1 MTLPFTRFVVGAG
14 DYTPVIFGERRLET
28 SWCHQIATALIFNSS
43 VIFFG
48 AHPQS
53 IGDNPAADLF
63 KTMPAEWDETIVL
76 PDSKIGKVAAFARR
90 KGETWY
96 LAVLNGK
103 EERTLQ
109 FPLSFLGE
117 GWYEGTVYKDR
128 PGDGASIK
136 KERVFCRRTDSLT
149 GMMRSG
155 GGYVVRFTLKN
166 K

>member
-1 MTLPFTRFVVGAG
+1 
-14 DYTPVIFGERRLET
+14 
-28 SWCHQIATALIFNSS
+28 
-43 VIFFG
+43 
-48 AHPQS
+48 
-53 IGDNPAADLF
+53 
-63 KTMPAEWDETIVL
+63 MPAEWDETIVL

-155 GGYVVRFTLKN
+155 GGYIVRFTLKN